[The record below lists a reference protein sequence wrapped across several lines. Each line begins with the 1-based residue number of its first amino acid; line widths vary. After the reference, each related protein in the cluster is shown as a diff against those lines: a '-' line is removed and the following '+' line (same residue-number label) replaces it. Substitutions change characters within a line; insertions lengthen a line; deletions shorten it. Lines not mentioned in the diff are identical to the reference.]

1 MRILGALDSNIYSYR
16 ALEDLANLCANT
28 WADVT
33 LLMLAEEKP
42 KQIKNEDVLI
52 SLAQKFVE
60 KTGGDQGPYHLP
72 DNVNFRLQ
80 SDGSKTFVSPGKKE
94 LILRI
99 RTGDYA
105 KEILEEAREIDSDLI
120 VLGCSKGMECE
131 WEGILGLPK
140 QIARDATCSVL
151 VIKDTTR
158 PSQIISFLDQSN
170 VSQESLELIN
180 QMVTIHHA
188 GLKIV
193 GLMGEKGI
201 VEKEDVQRKMLDI
214 ISYYN
219 EKGIHAW
226 ITFIEKSSIEDYV
239 ANATHEGM
247 VALWIGKKSFFS
259 RIFSRDLLG
268 KLIEYARS
276 SILIL
281 R

>member
-1 MRILGALDSNIYSYR
+1 MRILGVLDHNTYSCR

-33 LLMLAEEKP
+33 LLLLTPGEPNWEKS
-42 KQIKNEDVLI
+42 EDIII
-52 SLAQKFVE
+52 SLAKKFVE
-60 KTGGDQGPYHLP
+60 KTGADQGPYYLP
-72 DNVNFRLQ
+72 DDINFKLQ
-80 SDGSKTFVSPGKKE
+80 SDGSKIFVSKGKKG
-94 LILRI
+94 LILRV
-99 RTGDYA
+99 RTGDYS
-105 KEILEEAREIDSDLI
+105 KEILREAQEIDSDLI

-131 WEGILGLPK
+131 WKGVLGLPK

-151 VIKDTTR
+151 VVKDTTK
-158 PSQIISFLDQSN
+158 PNQIISFLDQSN

-180 QMVTIHHA
+180 QMVTIHQA

-219 EKGIHAW
+219 ERGLHAW

>member
-120 VLGCSKGMECE
+120 VL
-131 WEGILGLPK
+131 
-140 QIARDATCSVL
+140 
-151 VIKDTTR
+151 
-158 PSQIISFLDQSN
+158 
-170 VSQESLELIN
+170 
-180 QMVTIHHA
+180 
-188 GLKIV
+188 
-193 GLMGEKGI
+193 
-201 VEKEDVQRKMLDI
+201 
-214 ISYYN
+214 
-219 EKGIHAW
+219 
-226 ITFIEKSSIEDYV
+226 
-239 ANATHEGM
+239 
-247 VALWIGKKSFFS
+247 
-259 RIFSRDLLG
+259 
-268 KLIEYARS
+268 
-276 SILIL
+276 
-281 R
+281 